1 MLDLKKLD
9 KKFNEIL
16 ASFDEAKL
24 QQWIDFSNAREQL
37 ELLEL
42 GHSVNVIVEPSSP
55 NYINAQELLVK
66 VNLETAGENN
76 YALAA

>member
-1 MLDLKKLD
+1 MLDLKKID

-24 QQWIDFSNAREQL
+24 QQWIDFSNTREQL

-42 GHSVNVIVEPSSP
+42 GHSVNVIVEQSTP
-55 NYINAQELLVK
+55 NYINPQELLVK